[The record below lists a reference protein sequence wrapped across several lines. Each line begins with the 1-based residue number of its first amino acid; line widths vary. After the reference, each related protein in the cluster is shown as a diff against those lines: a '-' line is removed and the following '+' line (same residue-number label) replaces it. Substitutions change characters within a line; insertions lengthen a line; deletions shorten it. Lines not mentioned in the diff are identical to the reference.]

1 MFDWKEPQSHDIIT
15 SYTNTIRE
23 TRDTKEE
30 RFDQKISVLRP
41 LRKFQSVLRG
51 NDGMNEG
58 EEEGDEVNH
67 LIVAKLLRYFRKF
80 HSYFSPIS
88 TQLRH
93 SLRPETTSLTVGLTV
108 FFHEYRTCR
117 PVLSL
122 W

>member
-30 RFDQKISVLRP
+30 RFDQKSSVLRQ
-41 LRKFQSVLRG
+41 LRKCQSVLRG

-67 LIVAKLLRYFRKF
+67 LIVGKLLRYIENF
-80 HSYFSPIS
+80 
-88 TQLRH
+88 TL
-93 SLRPETTSLTVGLTV
+93 TSLPFLRSCDIHCV
-108 FFHEYRTCR
+108 RR
-117 PVLSL
+117 PHL
-122 W
+122 